1 MIRGLLLDLEGVLY
15 EGTDAVPGAA
25 EAVAALRANGLA
37 LRYLTN
43 TTTQPRRAIAER
55 LQAMGFAV
63 EAGQIFTPPAAAVL
77 SLRSMG
83 AQRVHLAAAATLA
96 EDFAAFELVEAQAL
110 PNALVLGDLYKD
122 FTWERLNPLFQQMAD
137 GVPLIALHKNR
148 ICKREEGISLD
159 LGPFVAAL
167 EYASGKQAQVVGKP
181 SVAFFN
187 LALDSLGLPPGEVLM
202 VGDDI
207 ESDIGGAKGAG
218 LPALQVRTGK
228 YRVRDEDHPS
238 ITPVGRIDSI
248 ATLPDWLEALGG
260 KLP

>member
-15 EGTDAVPGAA
+15 EGTKAVSGAA
-25 EAVAALRANGLA
+25 EAVMTLRASGLA

-43 TTTQPRRAIAER
+43 TTTQPCGAIGER
-55 LQAMGFAV
+55 LRALGFDV
-63 EAGQIFTPPAAAVL
+63 EPGQIFTPPAAAVL

-83 AQRVHLAAAATLA
+83 AQRIHLAAAAALA

-110 PNALVLGDLYKD
+110 PDALVLGDLYKD

-181 SVAFFN
+181 SAAFFN

-207 ESDIGGAKGAG
+207 ESDIVGAKDAG
-218 LPALQVRTGK
+218 LPAVQVRTGK
-228 YRVRDEDHPS
+228 FRERDEDHPS
-238 ITPVGRIDSI
+238 AAPLGRIDSI
-248 ATLPDWLEALGG
+248 ANLPGWLEALNE
-260 KLP
+260 KQP